1 MTLPFSLGPFT
12 LSRRAWLLVMVLLP
26 LLLVFAWVA
35 FRSGPLAPVRVTAVT
50 VEERAIAP
58 ALFGIAP
65 RKHAIHSAL
74 VRSRRDALP
83 VLPLMSGTM

>member
-1 MTLPFSLGPFT
+1 MTLPFSFGRFT
-12 LSRRAWLLVMVLLP
+12 LSRRAWMLVAVLVP

-58 ALFGIAP
+58 ALFGIG
-65 RKHAIHSAL
+65 SAFWGL
-74 VRSRRDALP
+74 LAGLAVNWALRR
-83 VLPLMSGTM
+83 